1 MSHLKLDRRTFLGG
15 AASAL
20 SLAAL
25 PSFAQISGQRR
36 LEWQQFKVA
45 PDNQY
50 SSFLYAVGLMR
61 GNNNANDPNSWQYW
75 VNVHVNYCPHRTPY
89 FLAWHR
95 GYLWYFERRLQIIS
109 GNNRLMLPY
118 WDWYRNPTIPSEFTT
133 LANLYPSN
141 SRVNT
146 NVYSALDLT

>member
-1 MSHLKLDRRTFLGG
+1 MRHSQDIRGVQEYFVFQDVHLYLMFDHDYLLENFMSHLKLDRRTFLGG

-50 SSFLYAVGLMR
+50 SSFLYAVGRM
-61 GNNNANDPNSWQYW
+61 
-75 VNVHVNYCPHRTPY
+75 
-89 FLAWHR
+89 
-95 GYLWYFERRLQIIS
+95 
-109 GNNRLMLPY
+109 
-118 WDWYRNPTIPSEFTT
+118 
-133 LANLYPSN
+133 
-141 SRVNT
+141 
-146 NVYSALDLT
+146 